1 MIALVITP
9 WNLFNSP
16 VVINLFLG
24 GLGALLGPLFGIIMV
39 DYYVLRRQHVLVPDL
54 FIEQGYYTYTGGWNR
69 KADISFVVSAAPAV
83 VVALVPLFAALSAF
97 SWFIGA
103 ILAAAVHY
111 AISRTD
117 TTLAASVR
125 AATEAELEPDA
136 SIQARPGRKP

>member
-1 MIALVITP
+1 
-9 WNLFNSP
+9 

-69 KADISFVVSAAPAV
+69 KADVSFVVSAVPAV
-83 VVALVPLFAALSAF
+83 IVALVPIFGALSAF

-103 ILAAAVHY
+103 ALAAVVHY
-111 AISRTD
+111 LISRHD
-117 TTLAASVR
+117 VTLANSVR
-125 AATEAELEPDA
+125 AATEAEAEAEAALHV
-136 SIQARPGRKP
+136 RPGQRL